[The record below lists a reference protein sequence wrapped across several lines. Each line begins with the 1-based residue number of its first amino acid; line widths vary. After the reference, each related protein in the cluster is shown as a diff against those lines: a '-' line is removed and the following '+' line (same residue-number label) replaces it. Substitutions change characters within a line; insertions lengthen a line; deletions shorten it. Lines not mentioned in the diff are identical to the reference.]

1 MGSQQA
7 AQIPTSF
14 GHELKACLRC
24 CLVKTLGNQDV
35 RTVPFSRWKKIMSVL
50 WSALLLILLVMDPT
64 RSWAARWLRI
74 ARYVSGCYAL
84 LVSDELPDDLQ
95 NLCKDQNI
103 PYAPPKRI

>member
-50 WSALLLILLVMDPT
+50 WSALLLILL
-64 RSWAARWLRI
+64 

>member
-1 MGSQQA
+1 MYSSIKTEELTSRETIPGYLYHQA
-7 AQIPTSF
+7 KLPSLQSI
-14 GHELKACLRC
+14 
-24 CLVKTLGNQDV
+24 LGNQDV

-50 WSALLLILLVMDPT
+50 WSALLLILL
-64 RSWAARWLRI
+64 